1 MFHLQA
7 LAPLHLQMFH
17 LHLQM
22 FHLMWSK
29 LLPVLWSTS
38 CRSSLQPL
46 NLQPT
51 LNQNQKL
58 LPLMCPTS

>member
-17 LHLQM
+17 LPLQM
-22 FHLMWSK
+22 F